1 MAALTACVYAVMEP
15 EPFIINFQT
24 EMHPVLSTTSV
35 EDTAAVEQV
44 LEPHQNSSPATRVRS
59 AVSMLESH
67 LNFCLQLCDIDEA
80 WIKSASQKN
89 AEMQIK
95 LETAATKTGGES

>member
-1 MAALTACVYAVMEP
+1 MAVLTRCVFAGLGP

-24 EMHPVLSTTSV
+24 EMQHPSLSTSV

-67 LNFCLQLCDIDEA
+67 LNFCLQLCDIDVA
-80 WIKSASQKN
+80 WIKSASQKH
-89 AEMQIK
+89 AEMQVK
-95 LETAATKTGGES
+95 LDKVATKTGGES